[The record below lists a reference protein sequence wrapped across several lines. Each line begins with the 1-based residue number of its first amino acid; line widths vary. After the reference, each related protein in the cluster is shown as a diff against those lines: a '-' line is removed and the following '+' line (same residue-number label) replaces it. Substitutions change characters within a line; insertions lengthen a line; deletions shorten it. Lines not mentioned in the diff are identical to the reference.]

1 MRQKLCNPLHCTQY
15 CLKFQHSLQ
24 TIWNFKLS
32 KTTINFA
39 FQNKKKLAIT
49 FSLMQPVS
57 NFGEVKVS
65 LMPPHSLYKLYAYLN
80 ETKNKLWKNNQKTTV
95 LFWVRNLCVCVCVY
109 VNFFAASVC
118 FGCEKTI
125 KSLFRASNGSWR

>member
-1 MRQKLCNPLHCTQY
+1 
-15 CLKFQHSLQ
+15 
-24 TIWNFKLS
+24 
-32 KTTINFA
+32 
-39 FQNKKKLAIT
+39 
-49 FSLMQPVS
+49 MQPVS

-65 LMPPHSLYKLYAYLN
+65 LVPPHSLYKLYAYLN
-80 ETKNKLWKNNQKTTV
+80 ETKKTLEEQPENNRLV
-95 LFWVRNLCVCVCVY
+95 LGPELVCVCVC